1 MSRPDAW
8 RTRKSRKRGFD
19 DDNHEEPSWPSIP
32 LPSFQP
38 AERAPQAGGPE
49 VEATVRWFNPEKGF
63 GFVEVAGGGGDAFLH
78 GSVLTRAGAS
88 SVNPGATLRVRLAP
102 SQKGPQVTEVTNIKD
117 AAPTVGGASAPSGGG
132 GGHSGG
138 SRSAPSMSDAQ
149 EVLGVVKWYNPE
161 KGFGFVAPESGGKD
175 VFMHATAIARGGA
188 TQITDGTPVRMQV
201 AQGKKG
207 PEAVSVSNR

>member
-1 MSRPDAW
+1 
-8 RTRKSRKRGFD
+8 
-19 DDNHEEPSWPSIP
+19 
-32 LPSFQP
+32 
-38 AERAPQAGGPE
+38 
-49 VEATVRWFNPEKGF
+49 
-63 GFVEVAGGGGDAFLH
+63 
-78 GSVLTRAGAS
+78 
-88 SVNPGATLRVRLAP
+88 
-102 SQKGPQVTEVTNIKD
+102 
-117 AAPTVGGASAPSGGG
+117 
-132 GGHSGG
+132 
-138 SRSAPSMSDAQ
+138 MSDAQ

>member
-32 LPSFQP
+32 LPSFQQ

-78 GSVLTRAGAS
+78 GSVLTRAGAT

-102 SQKGPQVTEVTNIKD
+102 SQKGPQVTEVTDIKNT
-117 AAPTVGGASAPSGGG
+117 APVAGAGGG
-132 GGHSGG
+132 GGHPGG
-138 SRSAPSMSDAQ
+138 GGPRSSAPLGDAQ
-149 EVLGVVKWYNPE
+149 EMLGTVKWYNPE

-207 PEAVSVSNR
+207 PEAVSVSKR

>member
-32 LPSFQP
+32 LPSFHTP
-38 AERAPQAGGPE
+38 ERAPQAGGPE

-78 GSVLTRAGAS
+78 GSVLSRAGAT
-88 SVNPGATLRVRLAP
+88 SVNPGATLKVRLAP
-102 SQKGPQVTEVTNIKD
+102 SQKGPQVTEVTDIKNTPAP
-117 AAPTVGGASAPSGGG
+117 AAGSSGASA
-132 GGHSGG
+132 GGHPGG
-138 SRSAPSMSDAQ
+138 ARSSPSLGDAQ
-149 EVLGVVKWYNPE
+149 EVLGVVKWYNAE

-188 TQITDGTPVRMQV
+188 TQVTDGTPVRMQV

>member
-32 LPSFQP
+32 LPTFQP
-38 AERAPQAGGPE
+38 AERAPVQGGPE

-78 GSVLTRAGAS
+78 GSVLSRAGAS

-102 SQKGPQVTEVTNIKD
+102 SQKGPQVTEVTDIKNTAPVAG
-117 AAPTVGGASAPSGGG
+117 AAPSSGGG
-132 GGHSGG
+132 DRG
-138 SRSAPSMSDAQ
+138 SRSGPPLGEAE
-149 EVLGVVKWYNPE
+149 EVLGTVKWYNPE
-161 KGFGFVAPESGGKD
+161 KGFGFVAPETGGKD

-188 TQITDGTPVRMQV
+188 TQVTDGTPVRMQV

-207 PEAVSVSNR
+207 PEAISVSNR

>member
-19 DDNHEEPSWPSIP
+19 DDNHEEPSWPSMP
-32 LPSFQP
+32 PPSC
-38 AERAPQAGGPE
+38 AAVARAPVAGGPE
-49 VEATVRWFNPEKGF
+49 VQATVRWFNPEKGF
-63 GFVEVAGGGGDAFLH
+63 GFVEVSGGGGDAFLH
-78 GSVLTRAGAS
+78 GSVLTRAGAA
-88 SVNPGATLRVRLAP
+88 SVNPGATLKVRLAP
-102 SQKGPQVTEVTNIKD
+102 SQKGPQVTEVTEIRD
-117 AAPTVGGASAPSGGG
+117 TEAPAGGSHAPHGGG
-132 GGHSGG
+132 G
-138 SRSAPSMSDAQ
+138 RSSVPAGDAQ
-149 EVLGVVKWYNPE
+149 EMLGTVKWYNAE

-188 TQITDGTPVRMQV
+188 TQVTDGTPVRMQV